1 MTDTII
7 KVQFIVDYLEVHLAE
22 KINLTRIADEMHHS
36 PYHLHHLFTVTTGIS
51 LHHYLQ
57 RRRLTEAAR
66 FLCHTKRTIAEIAL
80 SVGYESQQAFTAIFK
95 KLYKQSPQHFR
106 QNGAFY
112 PLQLPCVLHKA
123 PSKAQCWQIDTA
135 TSADYRDWLQFLPQV
150 VSGFPGLQQ
159 AAYQIALQEA
169 IRQKQAFLLHDD
181 RQIIGAML
189 FCQEH
194 GSIFFLAIHPQY
206 NRAAAVQK
214 FLQTAS
220 KQTNTAIIETTTFRQ
235 QDKADLGDRRLLLNM
250 GFQPAE
256 LLQEF
261 GYPTQKMKLQPLI
274 ERTRR

>member
-1 MTDTII
+1 MPH
-7 KVQFIVDYLEVHLAE
+7 KNALLLRLPSPWAM
-22 KINLTRIADEMHHS
+22 KASKHS
-36 PYHLHHLFTVTTGIS
+36 PLS
-51 LHHYLQ
+51 LRSCTSN
-57 RRRLTEAAR
+57 RRSTFGKTER
-66 FLCHTKRTIAEIAL
+66 FIL
-80 SVGYESQQAFTAIFK
+80 
-95 KLYKQSPQHFR
+95 
-106 QNGAFY
+106 
-112 PLQLPCVLHKA
+112 LQLPCVLHKA

-135 TSADYRDWLQFLPQV
+135 TSADYQDWLQFLPQV

-159 AAYQIALQEA
+159 AAYQIAFA
-169 IRQKQAFLLHDD
+169 RSYPTKTGVLLHDD

-206 NRAAAVQK
+206 NRATAVQK